1 VIGGTYWLGWQNGVG
16 KKIPVNACW
25 PQEIQAVGRYSDTAV
40 KIDIQM
46 SPNLKLVWN
55 NPSYPDRQSNDLTM
69 LRMLGSFLASA
80 TRCGYEEGAKRI
92 AESHRLSPIAANVVT
107 AQMAEAGLEQSV
119 IRKIV

>member
-1 VIGGTYWLGWQNGVG
+1 MPLM
-16 KKIPVNACW
+16 A
-25 PQEIQAVGRYSDTAV
+25 
-40 KIDIQM
+40 DISRLPM
-46 SPNLKLVWN
+46 LPTITREMLPNLKLVWN
-55 NPSYPDRQSNDLTM
+55 NLKPAYPDRQCHDLMM

-107 AQMAEAGLEQSV
+107 KQMAQAGLEHSL